1 MWITMGTH
9 HIPHTEDIPVTPTV
23 GGHLAFFLL
32 PYNYFPECP
41 SVSSR
46 DNIRVEYV
54 TPDQPADGLKVE
66 RNGNK
71 ANGACG
77 AMTLEQLVRERP
89 DDILQTH
96 KEFKLL

>member
-1 MWITMGTH
+1 MGTH
-9 HIPHTEDIPVTPTV
+9 HIPHTEDLPVTATV
-23 GGHLAFFLL
+23 GGHLSFFLL

-46 DNIRVEYV
+46 DNIRVDYV
-54 TPDQPADGLKVE
+54 TPNQPADGLKVE

-77 AMTLEQLVRERP
+77 AVTLEQIVKERP
-89 DDILQTH
+89 DDILQTYR
-96 KEFKLL
+96 KSNLL